1 MVFLFLSNPV
11 PFFVLMLHIRTD
23 GAATCVMN
31 HERDP
36 IAVLL
41 PEF

>member
-1 MVFLFLSNPV
+1 MVFLLLSNPV
-11 PFFVLMLHIRTD
+11 PFFVLMLYIRTD